1 MGEFLAEEEGLEP
14 PSLTAAVFK
23 TADLPISLFLQ
34 GNTRIEKIEL
44 FCQAMLEKHRRLF
57 KFYNMKEPNEKQALE
72 SQKILD
78 LLFSYMPKIAAE
90 RKMDNLLVLMADLG
104 RSIVSADRCSL
115 WLVDEDRGELWTKV
129 AHGVS
134 ELRLPIDAG
143 FVGYSVKTAE
153 PLLIKDAYQD
163 PRFDRRSDEKTH
175 YRTTSVMTVPLMDS
189 AGNVMGVFQAINKQG
204 QDELGEAAVF
214 SVQDL
219 ERLRLT
225 AVYSAKTV
233 ESAMLNMELEAT
245 QREIIHILGEVSEY
259 RSEET
264 GDHIQ
269 RVAEISYMLAKFLGL
284 PEDES
289 ERIRLAAP
297 MHDLGKVGI
306 PDAILNKPGRFTD
319 DEYTIMKTH
328 SEIGYNMLHNSKR
341 KLLRFAAEIARSH
354 HERWDGRGYPK
365 GIAGE
370 DIPLAGR
377 ICSVADVLDALS
389 SPRCYKQPWP
399 EDKVKEEF
407 QKQRGGQFQPELVDV
422 LMEHWDEIY
431 LLYRHDLD

>member
-1 MGEFLAEEEGLEP
+1 MM
-14 PSLTAAVFK
+14 
-23 TADLPISLFLQ
+23 
-34 GNTRIEKIEL
+34 EL
-44 FCQAMLEKHRRLF
+44 D
-57 KFYNMKEPNEKQALE
+57 EKQAVE
-72 SQKILD
+72 SRQILQ

-115 WLVDEDRGELWTKV
+115 WLVDEDSGELWTKV

-134 ELRLPIDAG
+134 ELRIPRNAG
-143 FVGYSVKTAE
+143 FVGYSVKTGE
-153 PLLIKDAYQD
+153 PLLIEDAYQD

-175 YRTTSVMTVPLMDS
+175 YRTTSVMTVPLMNSSGD
-189 AGNVMGVFQAINKQG
+189 VMGVFQAINKRGKNEQ
-204 QDELGEAAVF
+204 GEAAVF
-214 SVQDL
+214 SIQDL
-219 ERLRLT
+219 ERLSLT

-259 RSEET
+259 RSQET

-269 RVAEISYMLAKFLGL
+269 RVAEISFMLAKFLGL
-284 PEDES
+284 PEEEV

-319 DEYTIMKTH
+319 DEYTVMKTH
-328 SEIGYNMLHNSKR
+328 SEIGYSMLHNSKR

-354 HERWDGRGYPK
+354 HERWDGKGYPAGVK
-365 GIAGE
+365 GE

-399 EDKVKEEF
+399 EEKVKEEF
-407 QKQRGGQFQPELVDV
+407 VKQRGAQFQPELVDV
-422 LMEHWDEIY
+422 LMAHWDEVY
-431 LLYRHDLD
+431 SLYRRDSKAV

>member
-1 MGEFLAEEEGLEP
+1 M
-14 PSLTAAVFK
+14 T
-23 TADLPISLFLQ
+23 DLDD
-34 GNTRIEKIEL
+34 
-44 FCQAMLEKHRRLF
+44 
-57 KFYNMKEPNEKQALE
+57 KQVVE
-72 SQKILD
+72 SQRILE
-78 LLFSYMPKIAAE
+78 LLFAYMPKIAAE
-90 RKMDNLLVLMADLG
+90 RKMDGLLILMADLG
-104 RSIVSADRCSL
+104 RSIVVADRCSL
-115 WLVDEDRGELWTKV
+115 WLVDNDRGELWTKV

-134 ELRLPIDAG
+134 ELRIPHDAG
-143 FVGYSVKTAE
+143 FVGYSVRTGE

-175 YRTTSVMTVPLMDS
+175 YRTTSVMTVPLMNS
-189 AGNVMGVFQAINKQG
+189 AGNVMGVFQAINKRGTNEQ
-204 QDELGEAAVF
+204 GEAAVF
-214 SVQDL
+214 SIQDL
-219 ERLRLT
+219 ERLSLT

-269 RVAEISYMLAKFLGL
+269 RVAEISSMLAKFLGL
-284 PEDES
+284 PENEV

-341 KLLRFAAEIARSH
+341 QLLRFAAEIARSH
-354 HERWDGRGYPK
+354 HERWDGLGYPK
-365 GIAGE
+365 GISGE
-370 DIPLAGR
+370 EIPLAGR

-399 EDKVKEEF
+399 EEKVKEEF
-407 QKQRGGQFQPELVDV
+407 LKQRGAQFQPELVDV

-431 LLYRHDLD
+431 CLYRRNFD

>member
-1 MGEFLAEEEGLEP
+1 MTGL
-14 PSLTAAVFK
+14 
-23 TADLPISLFLQ
+23 D
-34 GNTRIEKIEL
+34 EKEVV
-44 FCQAMLEKHRRLF
+44 
-57 KFYNMKEPNEKQALE
+57 E
-72 SQKILD
+72 SQRILE
-78 LLFSYMPKIAAE
+78 LLFAYMPKIAAE
-90 RKMDNLLVLMADLG
+90 RKMDSLLVLMADLG
-104 RSIVSADRCSL
+104 RSIVMAGRCSL
-115 WLVDEDRGELWTKV
+115 WLVDEDSGELWTKV

-134 ELRLPIDAG
+134 ELRIPYNAG
-143 FVGYSVKTAE
+143 FVGYSVRTGE

-175 YRTTSVMTVPLMDS
+175 YRTTSVLTVPLMDS
-189 AGNVMGVFQAINKQG
+189 AGGVMGVYQAINKRG
-204 QDELGEAAVF
+204 ENELGESGVF
-214 SVQDL
+214 SVKDL
-219 ERLRLT
+219 ERLSLT

-259 RSEET
+259 RSQET

-269 RVAEISYMLAKFLGL
+269 RVAEISCMLAKFLEL
-284 PEDES
+284 PENEV
-289 ERIRLAAP
+289 ERIRLATP

-365 GIAGE
+365 GLAGE
-370 DIPLAGR
+370 EIPLAGR
-377 ICSVADVLDALS
+377 ICSIADVLDALS

-399 EDKVKEEF
+399 EEKVKDEF
-407 QKQRGGQFQPELVDV
+407 LKQRGGQFQPELVDV

-431 LLYRHDLD
+431 SHYRR

>member
-1 MGEFLAEEEGLEP
+1 M
-14 PSLTAAVFK
+14 T
-23 TADLPISLFLQ
+23 
-34 GNTRIEKIEL
+34 EL
-44 FCQAMLEKHRRLF
+44 D
-57 KFYNMKEPNEKQALE
+57 EKQAVE
-72 SQKILD
+72 SQRILD
-78 LLFSYMPKIAAE
+78 LLFAYMPKIAAE
-90 RKMDNLLVLMADLG
+90 RKMDGLLILMADLG

-115 WLVDEDRGELWTKV
+115 WLVDNDRGELWTKV

-134 ELRLPIDAG
+134 ELRIPKDAG
-143 FVGYSVKTAE
+143 FVGYSVRTGE

-163 PRFDRRSDEKTH
+163 PRFDHRSDEKTH

-204 QDELGEAAVF
+204 QNELGEAAVF

-245 QREIIHILGEVSEY
+245 QQEIIHILGEVSEY

-269 RVAEISYMLAKFLGL
+269 RVAEISGILARYFGL
-284 PEDES
+284 PDKEV

-306 PDAILNKPGRFTD
+306 PDAILNKPGRFTEE
-319 DEYTIMKTH
+319 EYTVMKKH
-328 SEIGYNMLHNSKR
+328 SEIGYNMLCGSKR
-341 KLLRFAAEIARSH
+341 KLLRFAASIARSH
-354 HERWDGRGYPK
+354 HERWDGHGYPD

-399 EDKVKEEF
+399 EDKVKAEF
-407 QKQRGGQFQPELVDV
+407 WKQRGSQFQPELVDV

-431 LLYRHDLD
+431 SLYRHDPN

>member
-1 MGEFLAEEEGLEP
+1 M
-14 PSLTAAVFK
+14 T
-23 TADLPISLFLQ
+23 
-34 GNTRIEKIEL
+34 EL
-44 FCQAMLEKHRRLF
+44 D
-57 KFYNMKEPNEKQALE
+57 EKQVVE
-72 SQKILD
+72 SQRILE
-78 LLFSYMPKIAAE
+78 LLFAYMPKIAAE
-90 RKMDNLLVLMADLG
+90 RKMDGLLILMADLG
-104 RSIVSADRCSL
+104 RSIVAADRCSL
-115 WLVDEDRGELWTKV
+115 WLVDNDRGELWTKV

-134 ELRLPIDAG
+134 ELRIPHDAG
-143 FVGYSVKTAE
+143 FVGYSVRTGE

-175 YRTTSVMTVPLMDS
+175 YRTTSVMTVPLMNS

-204 QDELGEAAVF
+204 TNEQGEAAVF
-214 SVQDL
+214 SIQDL
-219 ERLRLT
+219 ERLSLT

-245 QREIIHILGEVSEY
+245 QREIIPILGEVSEY
-259 RSEET
+259 RSQET

-284 PEDES
+284 PENEV

-297 MHDLGKVGI
+297 RHDLGKVGI

-319 DEYTIMKTH
+319 DEYAIMKTH

-341 KLLRFAAEIARSH
+341 KLLRFAAEISRSH

-370 DIPLAGR
+370 EIPLAGR

-399 EDKVKEEF
+399 EEKVKEEF
-407 QKQRGGQFQPELVDV
+407 LKQRGAQFQPELVDV

-431 LLYRHDLD
+431 SLYRRNPE

>member
-1 MGEFLAEEEGLEP
+1 M
-14 PSLTAAVFK
+14 T
-23 TADLPISLFLQ
+23 
-34 GNTRIEKIEL
+34 EL
-44 FCQAMLEKHRRLF
+44 D
-57 KFYNMKEPNEKQALE
+57 EKQVVE
-72 SQKILD
+72 SQRILE
-78 LLFSYMPKIAAE
+78 LLFAYMPKIAAE
-90 RKMDNLLVLMADLG
+90 RKMDGLLILMADLG
-104 RSIVSADRCSL
+104 RAIVAADRCSL
-115 WLVDEDRGELWTKV
+115 WLVDNDRGELWTKV

-134 ELRLPIDAG
+134 ELRIPYNAG
-143 FVGYSVKTAE
+143 FVGYSVRTAE

-175 YRTTSVMTVPLMDS
+175 YRTTSVMTVPLMNS

-204 QDELGEAAVF
+204 TDEQGEPAVF
-214 SVQDL
+214 STQDL
-219 ERLRLT
+219 ERLSLT

-269 RVAEISYMLAKFLGL
+269 RVAEISCMLAKFLGL
-284 PEDES
+284 PENEV

-399 EDKVKEEF
+399 EEKVKEEF
-407 QKQRGGQFQPELVDV
+407 IKQRGAQFQPELVDV

-431 LLYRHDLD
+431 SLYRHDPN

>member
-1 MGEFLAEEEGLEP
+1 M
-14 PSLTAAVFK
+14 T
-23 TADLPISLFLQ
+23 
-34 GNTRIEKIEL
+34 EL
-44 FCQAMLEKHRRLF
+44 DERQVV
-57 KFYNMKEPNEKQALE
+57 E
-72 SQKILD
+72 SQRILE
-78 LLFSYMPKIAAE
+78 LLFAYMPKIAAE
-90 RKMDNLLVLMADLG
+90 RKMDGLLILMADLG
-104 RSIVSADRCSL
+104 RSIVAADRCSL
-115 WLVDEDRGELWTKV
+115 WLVDNDRGELWTKV

-134 ELRLPIDAG
+134 ELRIPHDAG
-143 FVGYSVKTAE
+143 FVGYSVRTGE

-175 YRTTSVMTVPLMDS
+175 YRTTSVMTVPLMNS

-204 QDELGEAAVF
+204 TNEQGEAAVF
-214 SVQDL
+214 SIQDL
-219 ERLRLT
+219 ERLSLT

-259 RSEET
+259 RSQET

-284 PEDES
+284 PEVEV

-319 DEYTIMKTH
+319 DEYAIMKTH

-341 KLLRFAAEIARSH
+341 QLLRFAAEISRSH
-354 HERWDGRGYPK
+354 HERWDGRGYPR

-370 DIPLAGR
+370 EIPLAGR

-399 EDKVKEEF
+399 EEKVKEEF
-407 QKQRGGQFQPELVDV
+407 LKQRGAQFQPELVDV

-431 LLYRHDLD
+431 SLYRRNSD

>member
-1 MGEFLAEEEGLEP
+1 MTGL
-14 PSLTAAVFK
+14 
-23 TADLPISLFLQ
+23 D
-34 GNTRIEKIEL
+34 EKEVV
-44 FCQAMLEKHRRLF
+44 
-57 KFYNMKEPNEKQALE
+57 E
-72 SQKILD
+72 SQRILE
-78 LLFSYMPKIAAE
+78 LLFAYMPKIAAE
-90 RKMDNLLVLMADLG
+90 RKMDSLLVLMADLG
-104 RSIVSADRCSL
+104 RSIVMADRCSL
-115 WLVDEDRGELWTKV
+115 WLVDEDSGELWTKV

-134 ELRLPIDAG
+134 ELRIPYNAG
-143 FVGYSVKTAE
+143 FVGYSVRTGE

-175 YRTTSVMTVPLMDS
+175 YRTTSVLTVPLMNS
-189 AGNVMGVFQAINKQG
+189 AGGVMGVYQAINKQG
-204 QDELGEAAVF
+204 ENELGETGVF
-214 SVQDL
+214 SIQDL
-219 ERLRLT
+219 ERLSLT

-259 RSEET
+259 RSQET

-269 RVAEISYMLAKFLGL
+269 RVAEISCMLAKFLEL
-284 PEDES
+284 PETEV
-289 ERIRLAAP
+289 ERIRLATP

-319 DEYTIMKTH
+319 DEYSIMKTH

-365 GIAGE
+365 GLAGE
-370 DIPLAGR
+370 EIPLAGR
-377 ICSVADVLDALS
+377 ICSIADVLDALS

-399 EDKVKEEF
+399 EEKVKDEF
-407 QKQRGGQFQPELVDV
+407 LKQRGGQFQPELVDV

-431 LLYRHDLD
+431 SHYRR

>member
-1 MGEFLAEEEGLEP
+1 MTGI
-14 PSLTAAVFK
+14 
-23 TADLPISLFLQ
+23 D
-34 GNTRIEKIEL
+34 
-44 FCQAMLEKHRRLF
+44 
-57 KFYNMKEPNEKQALE
+57 EKQAVE
-72 SQKILD
+72 SRQILQ

-115 WLVDEDRGELWTKV
+115 WLVDEDSGVLWTKV

-134 ELRLPIDAG
+134 ELRIPRNAG
-143 FVGYSVKTAE
+143 FVGYSVRTGE
-153 PLLIKDAYQD
+153 PLLIEDAYQD

-175 YRTTSVMTVPLMDS
+175 YRTTSVMTVPLMNS
-189 AGNVMGVFQAINKQG
+189 SGNVMGVFQAINKQG
-204 QDELGEAAVF
+204 KNEWGEAAVF
-214 SVQDL
+214 SIQDL
-219 ERLRLT
+219 ERLSLT

-259 RSEET
+259 RSQET

-269 RVAEISYMLAKFLGL
+269 RVAEISFMLAKFLGL
-284 PEDES
+284 PEDEV
-289 ERIRLAAP
+289 EQIRLASP

-319 DEYTIMKTH
+319 DEYAIMKTH
-328 SEIGYNMLHNSKR
+328 SEIGYTMLRNSKR

-354 HERWDGRGYPK
+354 HERWDGKGYPAGIK
-365 GIAGE
+365 GE
-370 DIPLAGR
+370 EIPLAGR

-399 EDKVKEEF
+399 EEKVREEF
-407 QKQRGGQFQPELVDV
+407 LKQRGAQFQPELVDV
-422 LMEHWDEIY
+422 LMAHWDEVY
-431 LLYRHDLD
+431 SLYRRNSESI

>member
-1 MGEFLAEEEGLEP
+1 MTGI
-14 PSLTAAVFK
+14 
-23 TADLPISLFLQ
+23 D
-34 GNTRIEKIEL
+34 
-44 FCQAMLEKHRRLF
+44 
-57 KFYNMKEPNEKQALE
+57 EKQAVE
-72 SQKILD
+72 SRQILQ

-115 WLVDEDRGELWTKV
+115 WLVDEDSGVLWTKV

-134 ELRLPIDAG
+134 ELRIPRNAG
-143 FVGYSVKTAE
+143 FVGYSVRTGE
-153 PLLIKDAYQD
+153 PLLIEDAYQD

-175 YRTTSVMTVPLMDS
+175 YRTTSVMTVPLMNSSGD
-189 AGNVMGVFQAINKQG
+189 VMGVFQAINKQG
-204 QDELGEAAVF
+204 KNERGEAAVF
-214 SVQDL
+214 SIQDL
-219 ERLRLT
+219 ERLSLT

-259 RSEET
+259 RSQET

-269 RVAEISYMLAKFLGL
+269 RVAEISFMLAKFLGL
-284 PEDES
+284 PEDEV
-289 ERIRLAAP
+289 EQIRLASP

-319 DEYTIMKTH
+319 DEYAIMKTH
-328 SEIGYNMLHNSKR
+328 SEIGYTMLRNSKR

-354 HERWDGRGYPK
+354 HERWDGKGYPAGIK
-365 GIAGE
+365 GE
-370 DIPLAGR
+370 EIPLAGR

-399 EDKVKEEF
+399 EEKVREEF
-407 QKQRGGQFQPELVDV
+407 LKQRGAQFQPELVDV
-422 LMEHWDEIY
+422 LMAHWDEVY
-431 LLYRHDLD
+431 SLYRRSSESI

>member
-1 MGEFLAEEEGLEP
+1 M
-14 PSLTAAVFK
+14 T
-23 TADLPISLFLQ
+23 
-34 GNTRIEKIEL
+34 EL
-44 FCQAMLEKHRRLF
+44 DERQVV
-57 KFYNMKEPNEKQALE
+57 E
-72 SQKILD
+72 SQRILE
-78 LLFSYMPKIAAE
+78 LLFAYMPKIAAE
-90 RKMDNLLVLMADLG
+90 RKMDGLLILMADLG
-104 RSIVSADRCSL
+104 RSIVAADRCSL
-115 WLVDEDRGELWTKV
+115 WLVDNDRGELWTKV

-134 ELRLPIDAG
+134 ELRIPHDAG
-143 FVGYSVKTAE
+143 FVGYSVKTGE

-175 YRTTSVMTVPLMDS
+175 YRTTSVMTVPLMNS

-204 QDELGEAAVF
+204 TNEQGEAAVF

-219 ERLRLT
+219 ERLSLT

-259 RSEET
+259 RSQET

-284 PEDES
+284 PEVEV

-319 DEYTIMKTH
+319 DEYAIMKTH

-341 KLLRFAAEIARSH
+341 QLLRFAAEISRSH
-354 HERWDGRGYPK
+354 HERWDGRGYPR

-370 DIPLAGR
+370 EIPLAGR

-399 EDKVKEEF
+399 EEKVKEEF
-407 QKQRGGQFQPELVDV
+407 LKQRGAQFQPELVDV

-431 LLYRHDLD
+431 SLYRRNSD

>member
-1 MGEFLAEEEGLEP
+1 M
-14 PSLTAAVFK
+14 T
-23 TADLPISLFLQ
+23 
-34 GNTRIEKIEL
+34 EL
-44 FCQAMLEKHRRLF
+44 D
-57 KFYNMKEPNEKQALE
+57 EKQVVE
-72 SQKILD
+72 SQRILE
-78 LLFSYMPKIAAE
+78 LLFAYMPKIAAE
-90 RKMDNLLVLMADLG
+90 RKMDGLLILMADLG
-104 RSIVSADRCSL
+104 RSIVAADRCSL
-115 WLVDEDRGELWTKV
+115 WLVDKDRGELWTKV

-134 ELRLPIDAG
+134 ELRIPQDAG
-143 FVGYSVKTAE
+143 FVGYSVKTGE

-175 YRTTSVMTVPLMDS
+175 YRTTSVMTVPLMNS

-204 QDELGEAAVF
+204 QNEQGEAAVF
-214 SVQDL
+214 SIQDL
-219 ERLRLT
+219 ERLSLT

-259 RSEET
+259 RSQET

-284 PEDES
+284 PEDEV

-319 DEYTIMKTH
+319 DEYAIMKTH

-365 GIAGE
+365 GVAGE
-370 DIPLAGR
+370 EIPLAGR

-399 EDKVKEEF
+399 EEKVKEEF
-407 QKQRGGQFQPELVDV
+407 IKQRGAQFQPELVDV
-422 LMEHWDEIY
+422 LVEHWDEIY
-431 LLYRHDLD
+431 SLYRRNSD

>member
-1 MGEFLAEEEGLEP
+1 M
-14 PSLTAAVFK
+14 T
-23 TADLPISLFLQ
+23 
-34 GNTRIEKIEL
+34 EL
-44 FCQAMLEKHRRLF
+44 DERQVV
-57 KFYNMKEPNEKQALE
+57 E
-72 SQKILD
+72 SQRILE
-78 LLFSYMPKIAAE
+78 LLFAYMPKIAAE
-90 RKMDNLLVLMADLG
+90 RKMDGLLILMADLG
-104 RSIVSADRCSL
+104 RSIVAADRCSL
-115 WLVDEDRGELWTKV
+115 WLVDNDRGELWTKV

-134 ELRLPIDAG
+134 ELRIPHDAG
-143 FVGYSVKTAE
+143 FVGYSVKTGE

-175 YRTTSVMTVPLMDS
+175 YRTTSVMTVPLMNS

-204 QDELGEAAVF
+204 TNEQGEAAVF
-214 SVQDL
+214 SIQDL
-219 ERLRLT
+219 ERLSLT

-259 RSEET
+259 RSQET

-284 PEDES
+284 PEVEV

-319 DEYTIMKTH
+319 DEYAIMKTH

-341 KLLRFAAEIARSH
+341 QLLRFAAEISRSH
-354 HERWDGRGYPK
+354 HERWDGRGYPR

-370 DIPLAGR
+370 EIPLAGR

-399 EDKVKEEF
+399 EEKVKEEF
-407 QKQRGGQFQPELVDV
+407 LKQRGAQFQPELVDV

-431 LLYRHDLD
+431 SLYRRNPD

>member
-1 MGEFLAEEEGLEP
+1 MTEFDQRQ
-14 PSLTAAVFK
+14 AV
-23 TADLPISLFLQ
+23 
-34 GNTRIEKIEL
+34 
-44 FCQAMLEKHRRLF
+44 
-57 KFYNMKEPNEKQALE
+57 E

-115 WLVDEDRGELWTKV
+115 WLVDEDNGVLWTKV

-134 ELRLPIDAG
+134 ELRIPLNAG
-143 FVGYSVKTAE
+143 FVGYSVRTGE

-175 YRTTSVMTVPLMDS
+175 YRTTSVMTVPLMNS
-189 AGNVMGVFQAINKQG
+189 MGHVMGVFQAINKQG
-204 QDELGEAAVF
+204 VNEKGEQEIF
-214 SVQDL
+214 SIQDL
-219 ERLRLT
+219 ERLSLT

-233 ESAMLNMELEAT
+233 ESAMLNTELEAT
-245 QREIIHILGEVSEY
+245 QREIIHILGDASES
-259 RSEET
+259 RSQET

-269 RVAEISYMLAKFLGL
+269 RVAEISYTLAKLMGL
-284 PEDES
+284 PEEDVD
-289 ERIRLAAP
+289 RIRLAAP

-319 DEYTIMKTH
+319 EEYAIMKSH
-328 SEIGYNMLHNSKR
+328 SEKGYNMLCNSKR

-354 HERWDGRGYPK
+354 HERWDGRGYPR

-370 DIPLAGR
+370 EIPLAAR
-377 ICSVADVLDALS
+377 ICAVADVLDALS

-399 EDKVKEEF
+399 EEKVKEEF
-407 QKQRGGQFQPELVDV
+407 IKQRGAQFQPELVDV
-422 LMEHWDEIY
+422 LIEHWDEIY
-431 LLYRHDLD
+431 GVYRREAARCFE

>member
-1 MGEFLAEEEGLEP
+1 MTEM
-14 PSLTAAVFK
+14 
-23 TADLPISLFLQ
+23 D
-34 GNTRIEKIEL
+34 
-44 FCQAMLEKHRRLF
+44 
-57 KFYNMKEPNEKQALE
+57 EKQAVE
-72 SQKILD
+72 SQRILE
-78 LLFSYMPKIAAE
+78 LLFTYMPKIAAE
-90 RKMDNLLVLMADLG
+90 RKMDSLLVLMADLG
-104 RSIVSADRCSL
+104 RSIVAADRCSL
-115 WLVDEDRGELWTKV
+115 WLVDEDSGELWTKV

-134 ELRLPIDAG
+134 ELRIPYNAG
-143 FVGYSVKTAE
+143 FVGYSVRTGE

-175 YRTTSVMTVPLMDS
+175 YRTTSVLTVPLMNS
-189 AGNVMGVFQAINKQG
+189 AGRVMGVYQAINKQG
-204 QDELGEAAVF
+204 ENELGEAGVF
-214 SVQDL
+214 SIQDL
-219 ERLRLT
+219 ERLSLT

-245 QREIIHILGEVSEY
+245 QREIIHILGDVSEY
-259 RSEET
+259 RSQET

-269 RVAEISYMLAKFLGL
+269 RVAEISYMLAQFLGL
-284 PEDES
+284 PESEV

-319 DEYTIMKTH
+319 DEYAIMKKH

-341 KLLRFAAEIARSH
+341 KLLRFAADIARSH

-365 GIAGE
+365 GLAGE
-370 DIPLAGR
+370 EIPLAGR

-399 EDKVKEEF
+399 EEKVKEEF

-431 LLYRHDLD
+431 SLYRHQAD

>member
-1 MGEFLAEEEGLEP
+1 MTGL
-14 PSLTAAVFK
+14 
-23 TADLPISLFLQ
+23 D
-34 GNTRIEKIEL
+34 EKEVV
-44 FCQAMLEKHRRLF
+44 
-57 KFYNMKEPNEKQALE
+57 E
-72 SQKILD
+72 SQRILE
-78 LLFSYMPKIAAE
+78 LLFAYMPKIAAE
-90 RKMDNLLVLMADLG
+90 RKMDSLLVLMADLG
-104 RSIVSADRCSL
+104 RSIVMADRCSL
-115 WLVDEDRGELWTKV
+115 WLVDEDSGELWTKV

-134 ELRLPIDAG
+134 ELRIPYNAG
-143 FVGYSVKTAE
+143 FVGYSVRTGE

-175 YRTTSVMTVPLMDS
+175 YRTTSVLTVPLMDS
-189 AGNVMGVFQAINKQG
+189 AGGVMGVYQAINKQG
-204 QDELGEAAVF
+204 ENELGETGVF
-214 SVQDL
+214 SIQDL
-219 ERLRLT
+219 ERLSLT

-259 RSEET
+259 RSQET

-269 RVAEISYMLAKFLGL
+269 RVAEISCMLAKFLEL
-284 PEDES
+284 PENEV
-289 ERIRLAAP
+289 ERIRLATP

-365 GIAGE
+365 GLAGE
-370 DIPLAGR
+370 EIPLAGR
-377 ICSVADVLDALS
+377 ICSIADVLDALS

-399 EDKVKEEF
+399 EEKVKDEF
-407 QKQRGGQFQPELVDV
+407 LKQRGGQFQPELVDV

-431 LLYRHDLD
+431 SHYRR

>member
-1 MGEFLAEEEGLEP
+1 M
-14 PSLTAAVFK
+14 T
-23 TADLPISLFLQ
+23 
-34 GNTRIEKIEL
+34 EL
-44 FCQAMLEKHRRLF
+44 D
-57 KFYNMKEPNEKQALE
+57 EKQAVE
-72 SQKILD
+72 SQRILD
-78 LLFSYMPKIAAE
+78 LLFAYMPKIAAE
-90 RKMDNLLVLMADLG
+90 RKMDGLLILMADLG

-115 WLVDEDRGELWTKV
+115 WLVDNDRGELWTKV

-134 ELRLPIDAG
+134 ELRIPKDAG
-143 FVGYSVKTAE
+143 FVGYSVRTGE

-163 PRFDRRSDEKTH
+163 PRFDHRSDEKTH

-204 QDELGEAAVF
+204 QNELGEAAVF

-245 QREIIHILGEVSEY
+245 QQEIIHILGEVSEY

-269 RVAEISYMLAKFLGL
+269 RVAEISGILARYFGL
-284 PEDES
+284 PDKEV

-306 PDAILNKPGRFTD
+306 PDAILNKPGRFTEE
-319 DEYTIMKTH
+319 EYTVMKKH
-328 SEIGYNMLHNSKR
+328 SEIGYNMLCGSKR
-341 KLLRFAAEIARSH
+341 KLLRFAASIARSH
-354 HERWDGRGYPK
+354 HERWDGHGYPD

-399 EDKVKEEF
+399 EDKVKAEF
-407 QKQRGGQFQPELVDV
+407 LKQRGSQFQPELVDV
-422 LMEHWDEIY
+422 LIEHWDEIY
-431 LLYRHDLD
+431 SLYRHNPN

>member
-1 MGEFLAEEEGLEP
+1 MTGI
-14 PSLTAAVFK
+14 
-23 TADLPISLFLQ
+23 D
-34 GNTRIEKIEL
+34 
-44 FCQAMLEKHRRLF
+44 
-57 KFYNMKEPNEKQALE
+57 EKQAVE
-72 SQKILD
+72 SRQILQ

-115 WLVDEDRGELWTKV
+115 WLVDEDSGVLWTKV

-134 ELRLPIDAG
+134 ELRIPRNAG
-143 FVGYSVKTAE
+143 FVGYSVRTGE
-153 PLLIKDAYQD
+153 PLLIEDAYQD

-175 YRTTSVMTVPLMDS
+175 YRTTSVMTVPLMNS
-189 AGNVMGVFQAINKQG
+189 SGNVMGVFQAINKQG
-204 QDELGEAAVF
+204 KNEWGEAAVF
-214 SVQDL
+214 SIQDL
-219 ERLRLT
+219 ERLSLT

-259 RSEET
+259 RSQET

-269 RVAEISYMLAKFLGL
+269 RVAEISFMLAKFLGL
-284 PEDES
+284 PEDEV
-289 ERIRLAAP
+289 EQIRLASP

-319 DEYTIMKTH
+319 DEYAIMKTH
-328 SEIGYNMLHNSKR
+328 SEIGYTMLRNSKR

-354 HERWDGRGYPK
+354 HERWDGKGYPAGIK
-365 GIAGE
+365 GE
-370 DIPLAGR
+370 EIPLAGR

-399 EDKVKEEF
+399 EEKVREEF
-407 QKQRGGQFQPELVDV
+407 LKQRGAQFQPELVDV
-422 LMEHWDEIY
+422 LMAHWDEVY
-431 LLYRHDLD
+431 SLYRRNSEPI

>member
-1 MGEFLAEEEGLEP
+1 MM
-14 PSLTAAVFK
+14 
-23 TADLPISLFLQ
+23 
-34 GNTRIEKIEL
+34 EL
-44 FCQAMLEKHRRLF
+44 D
-57 KFYNMKEPNEKQALE
+57 EKQAVK
-72 SQKILD
+72 SRQILQ

-115 WLVDEDRGELWTKV
+115 WLVDEDSGELWTKV

-134 ELRLPIDAG
+134 ELRIPRNAG
-143 FVGYSVKTAE
+143 FVGYSVKTGE
-153 PLLIKDAYQD
+153 PLLIEDAYQD

-175 YRTTSVMTVPLMDS
+175 YRTTSVMTVPLMNS
-189 AGNVMGVFQAINKQG
+189 SGNVMGVFQAINKQG
-204 QDELGEAAVF
+204 KNEQGETAVF
-214 SVQDL
+214 SIQDL
-219 ERLRLT
+219 ERLSLT

-259 RSEET
+259 RSQET

-269 RVAEISYMLAKFLGL
+269 RVAEISFMLAKFLGL
-284 PEDES
+284 PEDEV
-289 ERIRLAAP
+289 EQIRLASP

-319 DEYTIMKTH
+319 DEYAIMKTH
-328 SEIGYNMLHNSKR
+328 SEIGYTMLRNSKR

-354 HERWDGRGYPK
+354 HERWDGKGYPAGIK
-365 GIAGE
+365 GE
-370 DIPLAGR
+370 EIPLAGR

-399 EDKVKEEF
+399 EEKVREEF
-407 QKQRGGQFQPELVDV
+407 LKQRGAQFQPELVDV
-422 LMEHWDEIY
+422 LMAHWDEVY
-431 LLYRHDLD
+431 SLYRRNSESI